1 LALRLEVAVAAP
13 LWRPLSYRVAPELAP
28 LIRPLTRLLV
38 PLRGKPRLA
47 FALGAP
53 AEGGVEGLKPVSDV
67 LDEAGEPQLIPSE
80 LMGFFTRAAAYY
92 QTPLGQAL
100 AWSLPGGLGGA
111 DPKAIKAP
119 GRAQTAWAA
128 WRQGDP
134 ARAPPPGT
142 QGARVLE
149 LLREQG
155 PLALDAL
162 RGEFPGITA
171 VARRLEAGGWLSI
184 THRPVVK
191 DLVGRPILPEP
202 EPAAYTSEQRA
213 ALAEIEP
220 AIKIQLFKPFL
231 LYGVTGS
238 GKTEI
243 YVAACRAALAAQRQA
258 LVLAPEIGLCLR
270 LEGLLKDRFG
280 PDKVAVLHS
289 GLSPAVRRGQ
299 WLAIARGEA
308 SIVVGAR
315 SAVFAPLAN
324 LGVICLDEEQDESYK
339 QNDRLRYHA
348 RDLAL
353 LRGQEQSC
361 PVILGTATPAV
372 TTYQRAAQ
380 GRLTQLTLRKRVK
393 EAVLPVME
401 VVDLRSAGKLAGGF
415 LSGRLKQAL
424 EETVAAGRQAILFL
438 NRRGFAP
445 ALICPACG
453 QRVGCP
459 ACSVSLTV
467 HLRKNALICHTCGHS
482 QAMPDAC
489 PACGQ
494 SEAPL
499 KPLGLGTEQ
508 VAENLQ
514 QILPDIRL
522 GRLDRD
528 AASSPAKL
536 RQVLTA
542 VVKRELD
549 VIVGTQMLTK
559 GHHLPGIGLVGI
571 ILADQALSLP
581 DFRAAERAY
590 ILLTQAAGR
599 AGREGEA
606 GRVIVQ
612 TFDPHHHAVTAAL
625 AHDAAAFY
633 AEELDQRRALGYP
646 PFARLVGLRLEGT
659 DEAATARAA
668 AELARGLE
676 RARSKIEPRVS
687 VLGPAPAPIAR
698 AAGRWRHLILLKSP
712 TSSAAA
718 AILRLGR
725 HTAGPLP
732 AGVRLVVDVD
742 PQNLI

>member
-1 LALRLEVAVAAP
+1 MAAP
-13 LWRPLSYRVAPELAP
+13 LWRPLSYAVGPELAP
-28 LIRPLTRLLV
+28 LIQPLTRLLV

-47 FALGAP
+47 FALGEP
-53 AEGGVEGLKPVSDV
+53 GEGDTTGLKPVADV
-67 LDEAGEPQLIPSE
+67 LDEAGAPQLIPSE
-80 LMGFFTRAAAYY
+80 LLGFFTRAAAYY

-111 DPKAIKAP
+111 EAAAIKAP
-119 GRAQTAWAA
+119 GRAQAAWAA
-128 WRQGDP
+128 WRQGEADK
-134 ARAPPPGT
+134 APRPDT

-149 LLREQG
+149 LLHEQG

-162 RGEFPGITA
+162 RPEFPGITA
-171 VARRLEAGGWLSI
+171 IARRLEAAGWVSI

-191 DLVGRPILPEP
+191 DLIGRPILPEP
-202 EPAAYTSEQRA
+202 EPTAYTPEQAA

-220 AIKIQLFKPFL
+220 AIKDKLFKPFL

-238 GKTEI
+238 GKTEL
-243 YVAACRAALAAQRQA
+243 YVAACRTALAEGRTA

-270 LEGLLKDRFG
+270 LEGLLKERFG
-280 PDKVAVLHS
+280 PDQVAVLHS
-289 GLSPAVRRGQ
+289 GLSPAMRRGQ
-299 WLAIARGEA
+299 WLAIARGQA
-308 SIVVGAR
+308 RIVVGAR
-315 SAVFAPLAN
+315 SAVFAPLADP
-324 LGVICLDEEQDESYK
+324 GVICLDEEQDESYK

-353 LRGQEQSC
+353 LRGQEQAC

-372 TTYQRAAQ
+372 VTHERAAQ
-380 GRLTQLTLRKRVK
+380 GGLTKLVMTKRVK
-393 EAVLPVME
+393 QAALPIME
-401 VVDLRSAGKLAGGF
+401 VVDLKSAGKLAGGF
-415 LSGRLKQAL
+415 LSGSLKQSL
-424 EETVAAGRQAILFL
+424 KQTVAQGRQAILFL

-459 ACSVSLTV
+459 ACSLSLTL
-467 HLRKNALICHTCGHS
+467 HKAKNALICHTCGHS
-482 QAMPDAC
+482 APVPAAC

-494 SEAPL
+494 SEAGL

-508 VAENLQ
+508 VMETLQ
-514 QILPDIRL
+514 ELLPDMRL

-542 VVKRELD
+542 VAKRELD

-571 ILADQALSLP
+571 LLADQALSLP

-599 AGREGEA
+599 AGREGEP

-612 TFDPHHHAVTAAL
+612 TYDPHHHAVTAAL
-625 AHDAAAFY
+625 AQDPEAFY
-633 AEELDQRRALGYP
+633 SVELDERRALGYP
-646 PFARLVGLRLEGT
+646 PFTRLIGLRLEGAS
-659 DEAATARAA
+659 EAATARAA
-668 AELARGLE
+668 QDLAHGLE
-676 RARSKIEPRVS
+676 RARAKNGPGVQ

-698 AAGRWRHLILLKSP
+698 AAGRWRWLILLKGP
-712 TSSAAA
+712 TSAAA
-718 AILRLGR
+718 AGVLRLGR
-725 HTAGPLP
+725 HLAGPPP
-732 AGVRLVVDVD
+732 AGVRLIVDVD
-742 PQNLI
+742 PLSLI